1 MDIISFAKASAAVK
15 KLGEVSD
22 AFTPTN
28 LTNIEAAPQAAIDA
42 NTAKVAAELAETNA
56 VSSAATAASEAS
68 AAQSSAITVAALAN
82 INYVTFSMDVEGD
95 LIVGVLDTGVS
106 TPSIVDGEF
115 IITYP

>member
-1 MDIISFAKASAAVK
+1 MDIISFAKASAVGK
-15 KLGEVSD
+15 KLGEVYD

-56 VSSAATAASEAS
+56 A
-68 AAQSSAITVAALAN
+68 SSAITVAALTN
-82 INYVTFSMDVEGD
+82 INYATFSTDVEGD
-95 LIVGVLDTGVS
+95 LIVSVLDTGVS